1 MENSAVK
8 TSNFEEKKTKKIVD
22 LSEKSLDHHKK
33 IENLSVSYKNAHRKL
48 TFVGVSEI
56 SVRISLIASVG
67 GRHLCAIG
75 RSQKVSKPP
84 TVATLP
90 LYSLPKAI
98 GPDPPNLLPIVIP
111 WPGPM
116 DISMFVSHLYLN
128 EKSVYIFI
136 SRMLCRIKAVELI
149 LSN

>member
-1 MENSAVK
+1 MLIHDQTDTTQTLKN
-8 TSNFEEKKTKKIVD
+8 I
-22 LSEKSLDHHKK
+22 
-33 IENLSVSYKNAHRKL
+33 SVSYKNAHRKQI
-48 TFVGVSEI
+48 FDGVSEI

-84 TVATLP
+84 TVETLP
-90 LYSLPKAI
+90 LSSLPKAI

-136 SRMLCRIKAVELI
+136 SRMLCRIKAVELMSI
-149 LSN
+149 LYIETCQIEKRADGGQGN